1 MKKFP
6 LNFLDAA
13 LWLQL
18 LTGLAALFFL
28 AYIGFYSRYWAD
40 DFCYLVIVQNSD
52 SIYQA
57 MRVIYTTWSNRYAN
71 VLLVGMVDFFGQQAI
86 RYLPG
91 MMIASLVLSFY
102 LAIRQAGLFFQ
113 RSLRPLLALNLA
125 LLLSFFTIL
134 QTPNRFQSVFW
145 MMGLVTYFAPV
156 IFLSLMTALI
166 LWGIRTSPSPGK
178 GWAKLALLAGLAF
191 VSGGMSETTLAFQ
204 VTFFALFFLV
214 MLFLSRPPQRQ
225 IGLIFSGVALAV
237 SLLALLAVFLAPGNM
252 VRLENIP
259 ESQFSISK
267 IPLIFA
273 FSFDFIWHSIR
284 SFPVPATISI
294 LSGLGLALVIL
305 KDSQA
310 KPLSSYAWL
319 VLIAIPG
326 AAYILIASMVTPSVY
341 VYGDYGYP
349 EPRALFPAQF
359 VLTTALTSFGF
370 FLGWLAGIPLSR
382 RNVAGLSSGMI
393 VATILLFIAAAY
405 PLWFLQKEIQTLP
418 QAQRYAQHWDERDT
432 YLVEQRQQGNLD
444 VVLHGIRSPGGLIDL
459 RQDQNFW
466 VNRCVADFYDLNSIA
481 VFR

>member
-1 MKKFP
+1 M
-6 LNFLDAA
+6 
-13 LWLQL
+13 QL

-40 DFCYLVIVQNSD
+40 DFCYLVTVQNSD

-214 MLFLSRPPQRQ
+214 MLFLSRPPHRQ
-225 IGLIFSGVALAV
+225 IGLLFSGVALAV
-237 SLLALLAVFLAPGNM
+237 SLLALLA
-252 VRLENIP
+252 
-259 ESQFSISK
+259 
-267 IPLIFA
+267 
-273 FSFDFIWHSIR
+273 
-284 SFPVPATISI
+284 
-294 LSGLGLALVIL
+294 
-305 KDSQA
+305 
-310 KPLSSYAWL
+310 
-319 VLIAIPG
+319 
-326 AAYILIASMVTPSVY
+326 
-341 VYGDYGYP
+341 
-349 EPRALFPAQF
+349 
-359 VLTTALTSFGF
+359 
-370 FLGWLAGIPLSR
+370 
-382 RNVAGLSSGMI
+382 
-393 VATILLFIAAAY
+393 
-405 PLWFLQKEIQTLP
+405 
-418 QAQRYAQHWDERDT
+418 
-432 YLVEQRQQGNLD
+432 
-444 VVLHGIRSPGGLIDL
+444 
-459 RQDQNFW
+459 
-466 VNRCVADFYDLNSIA
+466 
-481 VFR
+481 